1 MNQKEWVEKDYYAV
15 LGVGKGASQAEI
27 KKAYRKLAQK
37 HHPDANAGDAKS
49 EEKFKEISGA
59 YDVLSDSKKK
69 ADYDQFREMYRVGSP
84 RFTGFRGG
92 PQHVRVDD
100 ISDIFGPNVD
110 DIFSL
115 FGSRHQP
122 TRGADLETEATISF
136 EDAIN
141 GATVA
146 LQVAE
151 PQVAPRT
158 IRVRIPEG
166 VSDGARIR
174 LAGKGG
180 AAGGGRGDLYIKVK
194 VAPHKFFGRY
204 GRDLTISVP
213 VTFAEAALGGEVG
226 VPTLNQGSVK
236 LKIPAGTSSGRIFRI
251 RGKGPSIKGAKADIL
266 ATVQVVVPSKLT
278 KAQKDLIEKLAEL
291 DTTDDAKGEE
301 NE

>member
-1 MNQKEWVEKDYYAV
+1 MNQKEWALKDYYAV

-27 KKAYRKLAQK
+27 KKAYRRLAQK
-37 HHPDANAGDAKS
+37 HHPDANVGDVKA

-69 ADYDQFREMYRVGSP
+69 AEYDRFRQMYRAGGP
-84 RFTGFRGG
+84 GFTGFRGG
-92 PQHVRVDD
+92 TQHVRVDD

-110 DIFSL
+110 DIFSF
-115 FGSRHQP
+115 FGSRRQQ

-151 PQVAPRT
+151 PQAAPRT
-158 IRVRIPEG
+158 IRLRIPEG
-166 VSDGARIR
+166 VPDGARMR

-194 VAPHKFFGRY
+194 VAPHRVFGRH

-213 VTFAEAALGGEVG
+213 VTFAEAALGAEVG
-226 VPTLNQGSVK
+226 VPTLNGGSVK
-236 LKIPAGTSSGRIFRI
+236 LKVPAGTSSGRTFRI
-251 RGKGPSIKGAKADIL
+251 RGKGPSIKGVKADIL
-266 ATVQVVVPSKLT
+266 ATVQVVVPGALT
-278 KAQKDLIEKLAEL
+278 KEQKDLIEKLAAL
-291 DTTDDAKGEE
+291 DTETTRKGERE
-301 NE
+301 

>member
-15 LGVGKGASQAEI
+15 LGVGKGSSQAEI

-37 HHPDANAGDAKS
+37 HHPDANAGDAKA

-69 ADYDQFREMYRVGSP
+69 AEYDQFREMYRAGGP
-84 RFTGFRGG
+84 GFTGFRGG
-92 PQHVRVDD
+92 PQYARADD
-100 ISDIFGPNVD
+100 ISDIFGPNID

-115 FGSRHQP
+115 FGSRRQAP
-122 TRGADLETEATISF
+122 RGADLEAESTISF

-141 GATVA
+141 GAEVQ

-151 PQVAPRT
+151 PQAAPRT

-166 VSDGARIR
+166 VQDGARIK

-194 VAPHKFFGRY
+194 VAPHSFFGRR

-213 VTFAEAALGGEVG
+213 VTFAEAALGAEVG
-226 VPTLNQGSVK
+226 VPTLNGGPVK
-236 LKIPAGTSSGRIFRI
+236 LKVPAGTSSGKTFRI
-251 RGKGPSIKGAKADIL
+251 RGKGPSIKGVKADIL

-278 KAQKDLIEKLAEL
+278 KGQTDLIQKFAQL
-291 DTTDDAKGEE
+291 DTDTPREE
-301 NE
+301 FE